1 MMAII
6 VKAFDMAGP
15 GDVSGLGQVLL
26 SIGVERVVRLA
37 VFVKVEGDYE
47 DGSREVARSALE
59 RLIAEFGLVDRTQL
73 LTAVGCEGVST
84 PFGYVLADLDTP
96 GLAVL
101 GSKQPRLV
109 MGFACSAPPPATELD
124 SPALVGRVA
133 DTVRLAIAN
142 ANLSLDQVVMSFV
155 KVPQPVAVEG
165 TDQRVR
171 GRRTRGVAALG
182 AGIALGEVDAARVT
196 NSAIGTDSSLFSRRV
211 QNFAGPEV
219 TRVEVIV
226 LGNRSGTDG
235 DLVACSTIAND
246 LIDVRSLRRM
256 LMAGGLHLDTEGEL
270 AEPERVAAFFI
281 KAGPRADGR
290 VRGARTTI
298 YSSAI
303 PPEKHMRAAQSGL
316 LAGLLGT
323 TRVFNTGDPIQ
334 AAPEGGAVACALIK
348 AGPG

>member
-1 MMAII
+1 MAIL
-6 VKAFDMAGP
+6 AQSFDMAGP
-15 GDVSGLGQVLL
+15 GDVSGLSTVIA
-26 SIGVERVVRLA
+26 SIGSERIVRLA
-37 VFVKVEGDYE
+37 VFVKVEGDYD

-59 RLIAEFGLVDRTQL
+59 HLIAEHRLADRTQL

-84 PFGYVLADLDTP
+84 PFGYVLADVKTP
-96 GLAVL
+96 AVAAS
-101 GSKQPRLV
+101 GSVQPRLA
-109 MGFACSAPPPATELD
+109 MGFARSEPPPVTELD
-124 SPALVGRVA
+124 SPALAGRVA

-142 ANLSLDQVVMSFV
+142 AGLTLDQVAMSFV
-155 KVPQPVAVEG
+155 KVPQPVSAPD

-196 NSAIGTDSSLFSRRV
+196 DSAIGTDSSLFSRRA

-226 LGNRSGTDG
+226 LGNRAGAGG
-235 DLVACSTIAND
+235 DLVAFSTIAND
-246 LIDVRSLRRM
+246 LIDARSLRRM
-256 LMAGGLHLDTEGEL
+256 LMAGGLSLDNEGEL

-281 KAGPRADGR
+281 KAGPSADGR

-298 YSSAI
+298 YNSSI
-303 PPEKHMRAAQSGL
+303 TPEKHMRAAQSGL
-316 LAGLLGT
+316 LGGLLGT

-348 AGPG
+348 AGPD